1 MPKSLAR
8 RLAVPALA
16 VFGGASPLL
25 AHGLREQPH
34 YPLPR
39 TAMALSDGRRRG
51 HRLYV
56 SDHWYFCPHAPAGNN
71 YPRANLLTWSIARVL
86 AHPAVV
92 LGLQLLSAGLF
103 LLLLL
108 VGFFGNQNPHRNILP
123 TFVWVPLVGRI
134 RIHLGPGRNLWAVI
148 NPWKILFRW
157 SDALY
162 RQMRGEGELSLHL
175 SYPERLGV
183 WPGFL
188 LFVAFAWI
196 ELVYTHWAVPTNLA
210 VLIIAYSAITW
221 TGMFLFG
228 REKWL
233 LHGEAFSIAF
243 GLLARFAPT
252 EVRVTAREVC
262 GSCRLNCRDRDSEC
276 VNCYACFERANDD
289 QRELNLRPVAVGLLR
304 PEVVSPSLAAFV
316 LLMLST
322 VTFDGI
328 SVTPA
333 WARLTVFL
341 RSLSPD
347 PHAPQALIA
356 SSAEIVIFL
365 ALFMSIYLVFCKL
378 MLAASGSRH
387 SVGTWARTFVFS
399 LVPIALA
406 FHLSHYL
413 SFLLIQGQL
422 IIPLA
427 SDPFGFGWDLFGTRN
442 YWPDFGIVG
451 VRFVW
456 FTAVITIVLGHII
469 AVFSRRLHRF
479 AHAWRSKHR
488 TSKPISDVG
497 THDRLYGRQPVDHWP
512 ADRGEPGYSDSILK
526 RQEVNG
532 APAAVR
538 SPRKI

>member
-16 VFGGASPLL
+16 VFGGASPLF

-34 YPLPR
+34 YHSPVPLWLYLTGAAAAIVCTFLIIGVFFR
-39 TAMALSDGRRRG
+39 TRR
-51 HRLYV
+51 
-56 SDHWYFCPHAPAGNN
+56 PGNS
-71 YPRANLLTWSIARVL
+71 YPCANFLTWPIAKVL
-86 AHPAVV
+86 VHPAVV
-92 LGLQLLSAGLF
+92 LGLQFISAGLF
-103 LLLLL
+103 FLLLL

-123 TFVWVPLVGRI
+123 TFVWVLWWVGFAYISALVG
-134 RIHLGPGRNLWAVI
+134 NLWAVV

-157 SDALY
+157 LDALY
-162 RQMRGEGELSLHL
+162 RQMRGEGELSLRI

-196 ELVYTHWAVPTNLA
+196 ELVYTHWAVPVNLA

-228 REKWL
+228 RETWL
-233 LHGEAFSIAF
+233 RHGEAFSIAF

-262 GSCRLNCRDRDSEC
+262 VSCRLDCRDRDSEC
-276 VNCYACFERANDD
+276 VNCYACFERASDD

-304 PEVVSPSLAAFV
+304 PEIVSPSLAAFV

-341 RSLSPD
+341 HGLSPD

-356 SSAEIVIFL
+356 NSAEIVIFL
-365 ALFMSIYLVFCKL
+365 ALFMSTYLVFCKL
-378 MLAASGSRH
+378 MLAASGSRYA
-387 SVGTWARTFVFS
+387 VGAWARTFVFS

-469 AVFSRRLHRF
+469 AVFLADGIALRTLGDRNIAL
-479 AHAWRSKHR
+479 RSQYPMLVLMIGY
-488 TSKPISDVG
+488 TVVSLWIIGQPIVES
-497 THDRLYGRQPVDHWP
+497 P
-512 ADRGEPGYSDSILK
+512 AITTFS
-526 RQEVNG
+526 
-532 APAAVR
+532 
-538 SPRKI
+538 